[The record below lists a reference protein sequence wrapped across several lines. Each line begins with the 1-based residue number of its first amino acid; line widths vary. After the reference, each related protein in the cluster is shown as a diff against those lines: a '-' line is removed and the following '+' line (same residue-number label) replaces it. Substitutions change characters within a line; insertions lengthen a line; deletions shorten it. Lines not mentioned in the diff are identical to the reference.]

1 MLKRL
6 WLILGPVVCAL
17 FLVAALVFF
26 YPQSFQHNEEIEKR
40 NAVTLTAGSFKSRTN
55 KVDALTDPKNRFVPF
70 FGSSEW
76 LRFDSMHPAVLA
88 EKYNRNYRPYF
99 LGQRGAASLNQYFSM
114 QQMTAELTN
123 KVAVYVIS
131 PQWFTKKGYSPA
143 AFQQY
148 FNSDQLTSF
157 LEQEKHDAAAQYA
170 AKRLLEQYPNVAMK
184 SIIQKVATNK
194 PLNSW
199 ERVYIACMARLNQ
212 KEDALFSPLAAAANQ
227 NYETKVLSQLQ
238 RLPDEFSYPA
248 LEKIATADA
257 IKETSTNHLGI
268 DNSFYNQRLKAK
280 LKKLKGF
287 QKKES
292 YLSSPEYGDL
302 QLALTQFAK
311 SKTNVIFIIPPVNG
325 KWMTYTG
332 LSQSMYEQTVAKIR
346 YQLESQGF
354 THIADFSK
362 DGNTP
367 HFMQDTIHM
376 GWNGWLAF
384 DKVVDPFVSHPEPAP
399 TYHLNDQFFS
409 QKWANYEGKPSDFE
423 QS

>member
-6 WLILGPVVCAL
+6 WLILGPVFCAL
-17 FLVAALVFF
+17 LLVAGLLFL
-26 YPQSFQHNEEIEKR
+26 YPQSFKHDYETEKR

-55 KVDALTDPKNRFVPF
+55 KVEALTDPDHRFVPF

-88 EKYNRNYRPYF
+88 EKYDRNYRPYF

-114 QQMTAELTN
+114 QQMTQQLENGT
-123 KVAVYVIS
+123 AVYVIS

-157 LEQEKHDAAAQYA
+157 LTQQENDAAAQYA
-170 AKRLLEQYPNVAMK
+170 AQRLLQQYPNVAMK
-184 SIIQKVATNK
+184 SIIQKVADKET
-194 PLNSW
+194 LTSW
-199 ERVYIACMARLNQ
+199 DKAYVATMAKVNRQ
-212 KEDALFSPLAAAANQ
+212 EDALFSPLAAAANQ
-227 NYETKVLSQLQ
+227 NYETKILPQLK
-238 RLPDEFSYPA
+238 RLPDTFSYTTLA
-248 LEKIATADA
+248 ELATADA
-257 IKETSTNHLGI
+257 IKDTSSNDLGI
-268 DNSFYNQRLKAK
+268 DNTFYQQRLKSK
-280 LKKLKGF
+280 LKQLKGF
-287 QKKES
+287 QKHES

-311 SKTNVIFIIPPVNG
+311 SKTNVMFIIPPVNS
-325 KWMTYTG
+325 KWMAYTG
-332 LSQSMYEQTVAKIR
+332 LSQDMYDQTVAKIR

-354 THIADFSK
+354 TKIADFSK
-362 DGNTP
+362 DGNKSY
-367 HFMQDTIHM
+367 FMQDTIHM

-384 DKVVDPFVSHPEPAP
+384 DKAVDPFVSNPQPAP

-409 QKWANYEGKPSDFE
+409 KEWATYKGKPSDF
-423 QS
+423 